1 MLDIP
6 SVGGA
11 ASSALSAANVHPLV
25 LFSILDH
32 YARREGSQ
40 TRVIGEA
47 PVTADAIVG
56 QRLLRAP
63 SSLCGCRRASW
74 LRERRRR

>member
-47 PVTADAIVG
+47 PVAARRYTGSTRSARSALSVSL
-56 QRLLRAP
+56 QARFLAP
-63 SSLCGCRRASW
+63 
-74 LRERRRR
+74 

>member
-1 MLDIP
+1 MESLVLDIP

-11 ASSALSAANVHPLV
+11 ATSALSAANVHPVV

-47 PVTADAIVG
+47 PVTASRGAGTASAYSWIPPQV
-56 QRLLRAP
+56 LCLAP
-63 SSLCGCRRASW
+63 
-74 LRERRRR
+74 